1 MQQHDVPATTP
12 GPQAPAHEALAQR
25 LVHLPDQ
32 MGADAIPELRR
43 ALDHPDPWVR
53 LHAVEGLACINHPDA
68 HVTLARALHDDSFG
82 VHWEASRVLAGAGR
96 TGVEAVLRALL
107 HETPTTGFL
116 HGAAYVLRHARL
128 TPEEQAVVA
137 PVLDTLRRPV
147 ANLDAPMAAFTALSQ
162 LAPGAVTPAE
172 RPEPWYRNMRG
183 ARRLRAQ
190 SFAPASPDDTMP

>member
-128 TPEEQAVVA
+128 TPAEQEAVA
-137 PVLDTLRRPV
+137 PVCDALRRP
-147 ANLDAPMAAFTALSQ
+147 AADLEAPVAAFAALEV
-162 LAPGAVTPAE
+162 LAPDLAAASE
-172 RPEPWYRNMRG
+172 RPEPWYRGWRG
-183 ARRLRAQ
+183 ARRPSRY
-190 SFAPASPDDTMP
+190 SFAPAGAGDSTP